1 MSHINWWKIWIQK
14 ILSGMA
20 NISQV
25 RYLILSNEIVIFCK
39 ALHICQLILYLE
51 KKIIQLKGNTPPISV
66 LSPPPTTLTLFNSF
80 LFQEILQY
88 FVLYSWTDKWHYRA
102 IK

>member
-1 MSHINWWKIWIQK
+1 
-14 ILSGMA
+14 MA

-25 RYLILSNEIVIFCK
+25 RYLILSNEIVIFCE

-88 FVLYSWTDKWHYRA
+88 FVLYSWMEGIIEQLPIYPNPTDTP
-102 IK
+102 ILCF